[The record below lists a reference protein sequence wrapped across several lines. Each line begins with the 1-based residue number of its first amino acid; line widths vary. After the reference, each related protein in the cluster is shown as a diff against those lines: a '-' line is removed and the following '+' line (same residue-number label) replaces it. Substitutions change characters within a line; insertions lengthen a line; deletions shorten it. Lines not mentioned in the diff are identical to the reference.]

1 MRNIMLTSV
10 LLGLGSSH
18 LAVAPAFSADAIRPP
33 AALSSVHT
41 ARASEDVVIARV
53 VSGRTGKD
61 GSLYFGILAEQTVR
75 GELKRSCARTSQS
88 MKVGAKY
95 VFFPTTNSED
105 ECVDAGKAILRA
117 IEIVTFEGEEYVAFI
132 DTKYLYPGPASSVTT
147 VSGELVDGTGT
158 VVNWSGMPLIHFLK
172 LIDNNPSP
180 LKNPR
185 PE

>member
-88 MKVGAKY
+88 MKVGAK
-95 VFFPTTNSED
+95 
-105 ECVDAGKAILRA
+105 
-117 IEIVTFEGEEYVAFI
+117 
-132 DTKYLYPGPASSVTT
+132 
-147 VSGELVDGTGT
+147 
-158 VVNWSGMPLIHFLK
+158 
-172 LIDNNPSP
+172 
-180 LKNPR
+180 
-185 PE
+185 